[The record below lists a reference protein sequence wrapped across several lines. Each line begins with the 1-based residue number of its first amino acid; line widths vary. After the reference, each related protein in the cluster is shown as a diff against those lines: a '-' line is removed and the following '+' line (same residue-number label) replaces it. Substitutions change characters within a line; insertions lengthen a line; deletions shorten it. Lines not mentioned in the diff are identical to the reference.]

1 MISVIIP
8 VYNCK
13 RHIAHCVNSVI
24 AQTYKDFEIILI
36 DDASTDGTTDAC
48 QQIANRHSCINYIR
62 NPKNKGL
69 YANRLLG
76 ISLANGEYI
85 TFIDSDDSIHSQA
98 LAELLAQAQ
107 ATGADVVQMNKCY
120 SLSLL
125 PVHFYSTHIETVLP
139 NVIDGPDIRN
149 KFIMSFLGN
158 DKLIPVN
165 AWGKLYSTDLLKS
178 FMWEVYPAMWGE
190 DRFFNLQVFH
200 HANRLSFIPLCGY
213 FYRWG
218 GMTSGKHTLNEYK
231 QYEVNMKLMS
241 DLADKLGY
249 SRYIPLLK
257 KNNQKFFHYHVRN
270 CILSGGISS
279 SDTIKLIQSHEHLTY
294 NQAVKFYNDEL
305 HVIYSHLPRYLVR
318 LLIS

>member
-13 RHIAHCVNSVI
+13 RHIASCVNSVI

-36 DDASTDGTTDAC
+36 DDASTDGTTDTC

-85 TFIDSDDSIHSQA
+85 TFIDSDDSIHSRS
-98 LAELLAQAQ
+98 LASLLEAIERAK
-107 ATGADVVQMNKCY
+107 ADIAQMN
-120 SLSLL
+120 LS
-125 PVHFYSTHIETVLP
+125 HFLSISGLRFYRSHVENVLP
-139 NVIDGPDIRN
+139 QIIEGKDIRN
-149 KFIMSFLGN
+149 NYIQSFLGN
-158 DKLIPVN
+158 DHLIPVN
-165 AWGKLYSTDLLKS
+165 VCGKLYKTSLLKS
-178 FMWEVYPAMWGE
+178 FLWEAYPEMWGE

-200 HANRLSFIPLCGY
+200 HVQRLAITPLCGY

-218 GMTSGKHTLNEYK
+218 GMTSSKHLLDDYR
-231 QYEVNMKLMS
+231 QYDSNMELMS
-241 DLADKLGY
+241 ALAEKLGY
-249 SRYIPLLK
+249 SRHLPLLK
-257 KNNQKFFHYHVRN
+257 KCNHRFFHYHIRN
-270 CILSGGISS
+270 CILSSSVSS
-279 SDTIKLIQSHEHLTY
+279 SDTIKLIQSHEHITY